1 MKRLAIIAGKG
12 HLPLDVA
19 KTATADGYDVL
30 VLPIEGQ
37 ADADFTS
44 YQANLIRLG
53 SIRKTRSIIMQNGI
67 DQLVMV
73 GKVVWPSIAALRPD
87 FEGATLIGKMI
98 TRDFRYLSCFGLLL
112 RLKSTLYK
120 SNQKP

>member
-19 KTATADGYDVL
+19 KTATANGYDVL

-44 YQANLIRLG
+44 YQASLIRSGALEKLG
-53 SIRKTRSIIMQNGI
+53 R
-67 DQLVMV
+67 
-73 GKVVWPSIAALRPD
+73 
-87 FEGATLIGKMI
+87 
-98 TRDFRYLSCFGLLL
+98 LSCRMGLT
-112 RLKSTLYK
+112 SW
-120 SNQKP
+120 